1 MVFRN
6 AFSVKIRLCKS
17 NRTHTFVSRKEINS
31 LFKMLH
37 DLVNKPRVDI
47 HSKTNISY
55 WSSELKCSEEELLY
69 CISKVGS
76 SVSAIESYLHMNK
89 SLLQIWSSRD
99 IAF

>member
-6 AFSVKIRLCKS
+6 AFSVKIRLFKWECS
-17 NRTHTFVSRKEINS
+17 YTFVSSKEINS

-37 DLVNKPRVDI
+37 SLVNKPRVDI
-47 HSKTNISY
+47 HNKTNISY

-89 SLLQIWSSRD
+89 SLLQVWSSRD
-99 IAF
+99 IAI